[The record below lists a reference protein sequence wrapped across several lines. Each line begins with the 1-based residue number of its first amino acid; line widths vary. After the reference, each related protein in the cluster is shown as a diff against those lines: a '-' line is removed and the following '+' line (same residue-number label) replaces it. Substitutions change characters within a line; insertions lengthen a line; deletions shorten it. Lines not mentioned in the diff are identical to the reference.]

1 MKLTNETI
9 SVLKNF
15 STINANLMVKAGS
28 SLSTMSAMKNIVA
41 KADVTEEFPSD
52 FAIYDLNEF
61 LSALS
66 LFGKPDL
73 DFNNEFVNIT
83 EEGTAK
89 LMKYWFSDPSVVT
102 TPSKEISMPS
112 TEVNFSLSS
121 DTLNEI
127 TKAAAVIGAPDMS
140 LVGTGMGAKLMVT
153 DKKNTTANAFETS
166 VDVGDVAA
174 NHGAEFKFWF
184 KVENLK
190 LIPGTYEVQISSKK
204 ISHFTNISKIGT
216 GYVQYWIALE
226 PESSYIPR
234 LDDTNFNG

>member
-1 MKLTNETI
+1 MKLTTETI

-28 SLSTMSAMKNIVA
+28 SLSTMSAMKNIIA
-41 KADVTEEFPSD
+41 KADVAEEFTTP

-73 DFNNEFVNIT
+73 EFHDEFVIIT
-83 EEGTAK
+83 EEGTSK
-89 LMKYWFSDPSVVT
+89 SLKYWFSDPSVVT

-112 TEVNFSLSS
+112 TELTFNLSS

-127 TKAAAVIGAPDMS
+127 TKAAAVIGVPDMA
-140 LVGTGMGAKLMVT
+140 LAGGKLMVT
-153 DKKNTTANAFETS
+153 DKKNSTANAYETS
-166 VDVGDVAA
+166 LDVGDVSADY
-174 NHGAEFKFWF
+174 KFWF

-190 LIPGTYEVQISSKK
+190 LIPGSYDVEVSSKK
-204 ISHFTNISKIGT
+204 ISHFTHTKLG
-216 GYVQYWIALE
+216 VQYWIALE
-226 PESSYIPR
+226 PESSY
-234 LDDTNFNG
+234 NV

>member
-1 MKLTNETI
+1 MKLSNETI

-73 DFNNEFVNIT
+73 EFGNDFVIIT
-83 EEGTAK
+83 EEGTSK
-89 LMKYWFSDPSVVT
+89 SLKYWFSDPSVVT

-112 TEVNFSLSS
+112 TELTFNLSS

-127 TKAAAVIGAPDMS
+127 TKAAAVIGVPDMALS
-140 LVGTGMGAKLMVT
+140 GGKLMVT
-153 DKKNTTANAFETS
+153 DKKNSTAHAYETS
-166 VDVGDVAA
+166 LDVGDVD
-174 NHGAEFKFWF
+174 AEYKFWF

-190 LIPGTYEVQISSKK
+190 VMPGAYDVEVSSKK
-204 ISHFTNISKIGT
+204 ISHFTNTKLG
-216 GYVQYWIALE
+216 VQYWIALE
-226 PESSYIPR
+226 PESSY
-234 LDDTNFNG
+234 NG